1 METSNLSI
9 TQEIDMTHFED
20 MAQQNKSFLEG
31 IKQQISQKK
40 YELHA
45 PGMHKSGIF
54 NTQIAMRDL
63 PDDNGMIFIKIFT
76 YNLIFLLLIHSLKLI
91 T

>member
-76 YNLIFLLLIHSLKLI
+76 FISLLLFDVFKLKTQI
-91 T
+91 